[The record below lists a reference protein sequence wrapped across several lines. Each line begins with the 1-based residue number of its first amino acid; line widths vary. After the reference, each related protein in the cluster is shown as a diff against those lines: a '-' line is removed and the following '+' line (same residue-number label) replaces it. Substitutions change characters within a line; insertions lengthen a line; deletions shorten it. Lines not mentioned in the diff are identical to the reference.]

1 MTGHSIKQIERAVGA
16 YIGAHYRDAVEVGI
30 GRNTTAAETARAAGC
45 RVRAVDVRPCETG
58 AVPFARDDVFAPD
71 LALYR
76 GAEVIYA
83 VRPGVEMVPPLV
95 ALARACACDLL
106 VYHLGNEIHLD
117 GGERV
122 AAGNVVLHRYYR
134 APSEEG

>member
-1 MTGHSIKQIERAVGA
+1 MTDQSIKQIERAVGA
-16 YIGAHYRDAVEVGI
+16 YVGAHYRSAVEVGI
-30 GRNTTAAETARAAGC
+30 GRNTTAAETARATGC
-45 RVRAVDVRPCETG
+45 RVRAVDVRPCMTG

-134 APSEEG
+134 APLEEG

>member
-1 MTGHSIKQIERAVGA
+1 MTGQSIKQIERAVGA

-45 RVRAVDVRPCETG
+45 RVRAVDVRPCAVG

-76 GAEVIYA
+76 GADVVYA

-106 VYHLGNEIHLD
+106 VYHLGDEIYLG
-117 GGERV
+117 GGERIP
-122 AAGNVVLHRYYR
+122 AGAVVLHRYHR
-134 APSEEG
+134 ARSEEG